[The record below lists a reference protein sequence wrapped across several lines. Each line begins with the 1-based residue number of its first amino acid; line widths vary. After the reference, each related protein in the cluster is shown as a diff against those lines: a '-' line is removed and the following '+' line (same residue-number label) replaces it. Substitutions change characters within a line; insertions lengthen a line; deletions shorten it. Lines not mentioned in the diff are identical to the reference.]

1 MANLPVLPPLPEPIE
16 VDMDDVTEGTLNGT
30 GAFDK
35 LMSAT
40 KVHLTE
46 EYSKG
51 RIGVSDYSQ
60 VYLGA
65 LTNIINQSIAFTL
78 TKDKTAAEVQL
89 LRIQEQ
95 TAELNKSKVLAELEM
110 INSNIAAN
118 VQQIAMSKAQ
128 QINVEAEKANII
140 TQGLLLEQ
148 NIRSSKTQESY
159 VRAQQTHL
167 LKQTE
172 LVDENISMSKEQKT
186 SLIAERDNIIKKGA
200 HIEQQTSMSKAQ
212 ELNVEKE
219 LEVTKEKL
227 LLLKQELILVKDKVK
242 VSKVE
247 SSDLALIDM
256 VTVRKNKVLV
266 IKDESTISSDKAE
279 ISTQE
284 AKEITLTA
292 NETARNKILSENAN
306 KATEEVKLIK
316 EQTDNLKNDNGFKA

>member
-1 MANLPVLPPLPEPIE
+1 
-16 VDMDDVTEGTLNGT
+16 MDDVTEGTLNGT

-65 LTNIINQSIAFTL
+65 LTNIVNQSIAFTL
-78 TKDKTAAEVQL
+78 TKDKTAAEIQL

-118 VQQIAMSKAQ
+118 NQQIAMSKAQ
-128 QINVEAEKANII
+128 QLNVEAEHDNILK
-140 TQGLLLEQ
+140 QGLLITQ
-148 NIRSSKTQESY
+148 NIASSKTQEAY
-159 VRAQQTHL
+159 TKAQQTHL
-167 LKQTE
+167 LKQSE
-172 LVDENISMSKEQKT
+172 LVDENISMSREQKT
-186 SLIAERDNIIKKGA
+186 SLIAERANIGKKGE
-200 HIEQQTSMSKAQ
+200 HIDQQTSISKAQ
-212 ELNVEKE
+212 ELNVEEE

-242 VSKVE
+242 ISKVE
-247 SSDLALIDM
+247 ASDLALIDM
-256 VTVRKNKVLV
+256 VTIRNNKVLV
-266 IKDESTISSDKAE
+266 VKDESTISSDKAE
-279 ISTQE
+279 MSTQE
-284 AKEITLTA
+284 AKEVTLTA
-292 NETARNKILSENAN
+292 NETARNKILAQNAE
-306 KATEEVKLIK
+306 KASQEVALLK